1 MEEEL
6 DYHCSECGIQIS
18 EWMLRDVDGVTVD
31 TCLNCAIKT
40 SLMSCPVCDKNIG
53 MTNVDR
59 ANRILGEGWEEMCE
73 ECATEFN
80 RKK

>member
-6 DYHCSECGIQIS
+6 DCHCSECGIQIS
-18 EWMLRDVDGVTVD
+18 EWMLRDVDGVTID

-40 SLMSCPVCDKNIG
+40 SLMMCLVCDKNIG
-53 MTNVDR
+53 MTNVDL

-73 ECATEFN
+73 ECAVEFK
-80 RKK
+80 RKI